1 MRAAKTLPEPRFDE
15 VIWLDST
22 PIARIIGT
30 WSTVDAVHFIH
41 TDHLN
46 SPRALS
52 NARIQGSQPSGTVVW
67 RWPLVTDPSLGS
79 NAFGNQAAIVDP
91 DANSV
96 VTFFSLR
103 FPGQQYEANSGLH
116 YNYFR
121 DYEPSTGR
129 YVESDPIGLRGG
141 ISTYGYVGGSPI
153 AQIDPKGLTAWRC
166 RRPLCPE
173 GTINCT
179 SGERGPPVAN
189 HSYLCVTRLDGSIE
203 CGGQSTDDWG
213 VHPTPGRPTRPNE
226 DSYNERSCDVV
237 DDDSNRCVEACL
249 LTNFPKPRPTY
260 AYNPAGA
267 DCHEWMDDLLW
278 GCRAHCRRPNNINRF
293 QDR

>member
-1 MRAAKTLPEPRFDE
+1 VNSIPGIEAIDVRAAKTLPEPRFDE

-103 FPGQQYEANSGLH
+103 FPGQQYDANSGLH

-121 DYEPSTGR
+121 DYEPATGR
-129 YVESDPIGLRGG
+129 YVESDPIGLGGG
-141 ISTYGYVGGSPI
+141 IG
-153 AQIDPKGLTAWRC
+153 
-166 RRPLCPE
+166 
-173 GTINCT
+173 
-179 SGERGPPVAN
+179 
-189 HSYLCVTRLDGSIE
+189 
-203 CGGQSTDDWG
+203 
-213 VHPTPGRPTRPNE
+213 
-226 DSYNERSCDVV
+226 
-237 DDDSNRCVEACL
+237 
-249 LTNFPKPRPTY
+249 TY
-260 AYNPAGA
+260 AYVESNPLAFTDPSGLFLDKAGTYLKVCTATTVSALAVGSLSRYDA
-267 DCHEWMDDLLW
+267 DNAKLDITMQSDE
-278 GCRAHCRRPNNINRF
+278 RPVVR
-293 QDR
+293 